1 MFFNKTETED
11 KTPISHPDEAVYIL
25 GTNTLAIY
33 LAAKFSEN
41 GEYPIIL
48 GSTRELENIQHEFTI
63 KDERFINRQ
72 KYTPRTACSISLKA
86 KALIITAESSR
97 IKSQLITILPN
108 KLSEETPILLFTILK
123 DTSFISECLKQ
134 PLIKSYYHGCLGED
148 KNNISII
155 GRQNN
160 IYINSTAENKNFSK
174 INALF
179 RENLAKTIFIP
190 NETDAFWN
198 YLAPHATIS
207 LLSAAHGKNI
217 YYLTK
222 DETSRQ
228 EMDSVINE
236 IQKIAQKHKTNLE
249 HTDILKTIYNIP
261 SSYVSPLQNALNSG
275 DIKEIDNFSD
285 ILSNLA
291 TKSKIS
297 TPTINH
303 LLNLIYNK
311 TLV

>member
-25 GTNTLAIY
+25 GTNALAIY

-48 GSTRELENIQHEFTI
+48 GSTRELENIQHEFII

-72 KYTPRTACSISLKA
+72 KYTPITACSITHKV
-86 KALIITAESSR
+86 KALIITAGSSHL
-97 IKSQLITILPN
+97 KSQLLTILPN
-108 KLSEETPILLFTILK
+108 KLSEETPILLFTVLK
-123 DTSFISECLKQ
+123 DSSFINECLRQ
-134 PLIKSYYHGCLGED
+134 PIIKSYFHGCLGGD
-148 KNNISII
+148 KTSISII

-160 IYINSTAENKNFSK
+160 IYISCSAENKNFSK
-174 INALF
+174 INTLF
-179 RENLAKTIFIP
+179 RENLAETIFTP
-190 NETDAFWN
+190 NETNAFWN

-222 DETSRQ
+222 DEALRR

-236 IQKIAQKHKTNLE
+236 IQKMAKKDKINLD

-261 SSYVSPLQNALNSG
+261 SGYISSLQTALSTK